1 LISNWDGLRKYRTS
15 GLAQI
20 LNEQWGAWELPSSVC
35 FGDSGAS
42 TFLDR
47 LPDVSENRETV
58 VAVASDGGIDCL
70 SKDIRVR
77 VDTHAVHQW
86 IRDTVKQ
93 VLGQQAALELGIH

>member
-1 LISNWDGLRKYRTS
+1 
-15 GLAQI
+15 
-20 LNEQWGAWELPSSVC
+20 VC